1 MIFDKEA
8 KITQWNK
15 IMFSTNDPGT
25 TELAYAKK
33 EKLDTDLTTFI
44 KKQLR
49 SVIHHVEPLL
59 IFTGVKTFLNI

>member
-33 EKLDTDLTTFI
+33 EKLGTDLTTFI
-44 KKQLR
+44 KKTTQVCDSPSR
-49 SVIHHVEPLL
+49 TTP
-59 IFTGVKTFLNI
+59 NIYRC